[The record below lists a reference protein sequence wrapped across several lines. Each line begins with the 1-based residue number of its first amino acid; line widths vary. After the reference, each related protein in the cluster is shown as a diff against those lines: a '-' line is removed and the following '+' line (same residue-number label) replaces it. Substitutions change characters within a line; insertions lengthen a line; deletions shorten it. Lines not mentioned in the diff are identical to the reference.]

1 MLIDDSVQSNVD
13 LERKAFQDR
22 ITKDGLELWKRQK
35 EYERQKKIKEQ
46 KEVHI
51 WFKLCNLNK
60 EYCVVL
66 IKTSYR

>member
-1 MLIDDSVQSNVD
+1 MLIDDSVQTNID

-35 EYERQKKIKEQ
+35 EYEKQKKIKVQ

-51 WFKLCNLNK
+51 
-60 EYCVVL
+60 
-66 IKTSYR
+66 